1 MKFNTLYVSKWTDGD
16 FTDVRVI
23 KTESYSLHS
32 MVAGDSCDRIA
43 EIGKYIK
50 ANNIH
55 SVVLCPGFTHQM
67 IAQVVGEAGTD
78 VAVAASRA
86 DGPGSLVSAA
96 VRNKVKKELKQ

>member
-16 FTDVRVI
+16 YSDVRVI
-23 KTESYSLHS
+23 KTKSYSLHS

-43 EIGKYIK
+43 EIGKYSR

-67 IAQVVGEAGTD
+67 VAEVAKEVGTD

-86 DGPGSLVSAA
+86 DGPGSLVSAG

>member
-23 KTESYSLHS
+23 KTMSYSLHS

-43 EIGKYIK
+43 EIGKYCR

-67 IAQVVGEAGTD
+67 VAD
-78 VAVAASRA
+78 VAKEVGAEISVAASRA
-86 DGPGSLVSAA
+86 DGPGSLASAV